1 MGEAAQQVQQLVQRA
16 AQLLKAGRT
25 DDAVNLLRQAVHL
38 NPHDFHAHHGLGVAL
53 ARLGQ
58 LDEALIHLRQAIQ
71 INPRSPQ
78 AHFNLGRLYQRRGE
92 LQEALDAYGEA
103 VRLNP
108 DYEAAVKAVEEI
120 QREISRRALEEAPVL
135 ETESLEEI
143 EEALERFRCHWHPDR
158 TASTR
163 CANCKRLVCVECE
176 RFVFGVSMCFEC
188 AEKEWAQAQLTSTKK
203 EESTEGESNHR

>member
-1 MGEAAQQVQQLVQRA
+1 MGETAQRVQKLVQQA
-16 AQLLKAGRT
+16 AQLLKAGRV
-25 DDAVNLLRQAVHL
+25 DDAVALLRQAVHL
-38 NPHDFHAHHGLGVAL
+38 NPHDFNAHHGLGVAL

-78 AHFNLGRLYQRRGE
+78 AHFNLGRVHQRRGE
-92 LQEALDAYGEA
+92 LQDALDAYGEA
-103 VRLNP
+103 VRLKP

-120 QREISRRALEEAPVL
+120 QREISQHALEEAPVL

-143 EEALERFRCHWHPDR
+143 EKALEHFRCHWHPDR

-163 CANCKRLVCVECE
+163 CANCKRLVCVDCE

-188 AEKEWAQAQLTSTKK
+188 AEKERAQAQPASAE
-203 EESTEGESNHR
+203 EESSGDESERQ